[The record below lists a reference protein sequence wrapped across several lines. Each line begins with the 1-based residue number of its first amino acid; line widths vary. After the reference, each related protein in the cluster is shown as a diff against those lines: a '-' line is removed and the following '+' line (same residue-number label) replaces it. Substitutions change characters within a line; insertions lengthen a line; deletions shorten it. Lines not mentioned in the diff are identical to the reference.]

1 MKSQNS
7 TRQTC
12 QMHSLYKALAGL
24 VVSKINYLIY
34 FLGVVKTFFQTDF
47 IDKKDEFNATGIYN
61 SN

>member
-1 MKSQNS
+1 
-7 TRQTC
+7 
-12 QMHSLYKALAGL
+12 MHSLYKALAEL